1 MSEVEVRPDR
11 IAVRIAALDESGR
24 QQMAAHGKKFVFEGH
39 DKVAWTFQWSQQ
51 TL

>member
-11 IAVRIAALDESGR
+11 IALRIAALDESGR
-24 QQMAAHGKKFVFEGH
+24 QQMAANGKKLVFEGH